1 MKFVFFGTREL
12 GAFVLEHL
20 LKAGYTPSLVVT
32 GPDRRAGRKQE
43 FLSSP
48 VKRMAK
54 EHNLPLT
61 QPEKSAELLSRP
73 ELKTA
78 ELFVLAAYGNI
89 LSKELVEMPPKGVL
103 NVHPSLLPKYRGP
116 SPERGALLNGDAKT
130 GVTVML
136 MDEQVDHGPIL
147 AQEEFVIPKD
157 ITHEELH
164 VKLGEIGGELL
175 VKTIPAW
182 IQGKIVSTKQD
193 HSKATYTKK
202 LSRED
207 GEIDWSQPPEYIERQ
222 VRAFT
227 RWPGAF
233 TFWKGKRVKILKT
246 HIKEGKLVI
255 DELQLEGKKPTSLR
269 EFLLG
274 HKDFLESIL
283 D

>member
-1 MKFVFFGTREL
+1 
-12 GAFVLEHL
+12 
-20 LKAGYTPSLVVT
+20 
-32 GPDRRAGRKQE
+32 
-43 FLSSP
+43 
-48 VKRMAK
+48 
-54 EHNLPLT
+54 
-61 QPEKSAELLSRP
+61 
-73 ELKTA
+73 
-78 ELFVLAAYGNI
+78 
-89 LSKELVEMPPKGVL
+89 
-103 NVHPSLLPKYRGP
+103 
-116 SPERGALLNGDAKT
+116 
-130 GVTVML
+130 ML